1 MQAPKVLSVVTID
14 NTTLLVEF
22 DNNQKKKYDVTN
34 LLDKDMFT
42 PLKNPALF
50 RSVQVEKGGYAVYW
64 NSEIDISEY
73 ELWRHGQFLP

>member
-14 NTTLLVEF
+14 DNTLLVEF
-22 DNNQKKKYDVTN
+22 DNEQKKKYDVTH
-34 LLDKDMFT
+34 LLDKDMFI

-64 NSEIDISEY
+64 NSGIDISEY
-73 ELWRHGQFLP
+73 ELWRHGESL